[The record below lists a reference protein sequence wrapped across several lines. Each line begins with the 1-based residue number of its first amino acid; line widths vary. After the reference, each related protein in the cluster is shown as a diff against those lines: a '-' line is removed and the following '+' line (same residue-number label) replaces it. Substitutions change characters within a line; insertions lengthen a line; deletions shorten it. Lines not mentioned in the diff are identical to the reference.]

1 MVGTNMAEL
10 IRLLDL
16 RGQVI
21 SADLVAQE
29 LPRAAIDIDSALEE
43 IRPLV
48 AQIRAG
54 GAQALLAIAQKFDGI
69 DINPIKVT
77 SEELASALSSLE
89 PSLRTSLEVAIE
101 RVRKVT
107 EQAKP
112 KSFTTDLADGA
123 QVQQR
128 YQPIDSVGL
137 YVPGGK
143 AVYPSS
149 VIMNVVPAQVAG
161 VKKLAIATPGQKEF
175 GGRAHPTVLATAA
188 LLGVEDVYVI
198 GGPSAVIAFAYGI
211 PEIGLEPVNLVTG
224 PGNLYVAAAKR
235 LLRGVIAI
243 DSEAGPTE
251 IMVIADSSANPD
263 FVAADLIS
271 QAEHD
276 EFAAAVL
283 LTDSLEFAEKVS
295 SAMAS
300 QAAGTSNQAR
310 VLAALAGQQ
319 SAIVLVS
326 DLAQAAEIADFYAT
340 EHLELQTR
348 SNEQLLGQISN
359 AGAIFVGDFSP
370 VSLGDYLAGSNH
382 VLPTGGQARFGSGLG
397 VHTFLRPQQV
407 IKYSESALSEVA
419 NNVVA
424 IADSEGLKAH
434 GDAIR
439 IRF

>member
-1 MVGTNMAEL
+1 
-10 IRLLDL
+10 
-16 RGQVI
+16 
-21 SADLVAQE
+21 
-29 LPRAAIDIDSALEE
+29 
-43 IRPLV
+43 
-48 AQIRAG
+48 
-54 GAQALLAIAQKFDGI
+54 
-69 DINPIKVT
+69 
-77 SEELASALSSLE
+77 
-89 PSLRTSLEVAIE
+89 
-101 RVRKVT
+101 
-107 EQAKP
+107 
-112 KSFTTDLADGA
+112 
-123 QVQQR
+123 
-128 YQPIDSVGL
+128 
-137 YVPGGK
+137 
-143 AVYPSS
+143 
-149 VIMNVVPAQVAG
+149 MNVVPAQVAG

-198 GGPSAVIAFAYGI
+198 GGPAAVIAFAFGI

-251 IMVIADSSANPD
+251 VMVIADSSANPD

-283 LTDSLEFAEKVS
+283 LTDSLEFAEQVR

-300 QAAGTSNQAR
+300 QVAETSNKAR
-310 VLAALAGQQ
+310 VLAALSGQQ

-326 DLAQAAEIADFYAT
+326 DLNQAAQIADFYAT
-340 EHLELQTR
+340 EHLELQTG
-348 SNEQLLGQISN
+348 SNDQLLGQISN

-407 IKYSESALSEVA
+407 IKYSKSALSEVA
-419 NNVVA
+419 NNVVS
-424 IADSEGLKAH
+424 IADSEGLQAH

-439 IRF
+439 VRF